1 MDIRYIPTLFG
12 LPEAAELTELNTGH
26 INRTFLADC
35 GGERYVLQA
44 LNRSVFPCPEA
55 VMDNI
60 AVISRAFAESG
71 SSYTAVPCFIASGDK
86 TYAVAEGEVWR
97 IYRYLSATAT
107 AAAETAAAGR
117 AFGSFIRVMDGKEL
131 NSAALPSGYHDFGSY
146 YAELTAL
153 SGKAPRLAS
162 LKAELDT
169 VFTEKLPKRIIHG
182 DAKADNVLI
191 GDAMTVIDLDTAME
205 GYAAIDFG
213 DLVRSLCVGDM
224 SDLSPV
230 RAAAQGFA
238 EGLDGLLTAEEVSSL
253 YYGIL
258 RSTGELA
265 VRYLADSLREEKYFR
280 GKTTADCIARA
291 EELLRQLDRFTSA
304 RSELNEIIAEAFG

>member
-12 LPEAAELTELNTGH
+12 LPEADGLTELNTGH

-44 LNRSVFPCPEA
+44 LNPAVFPCPEA
-55 VMDNI
+55 VMANI

-71 SSYTAVPCFIASGDK
+71 GSDTAVPCFIASGDK
-86 TYAVAEGEVWR
+86 TYAVAEGKVWR
-97 IYRYLSATAT
+97 IYRYLSAAAT
-107 AAAETAAAGR
+107 AAAEPAAAGR
-117 AFGSFIRVMDGKEL
+117 AFGSFIRIMDGREL

-146 YAELTAL
+146 YDELTAL
-153 SGKAPRLAS
+153 GGEAPELAR
-162 LKAELDT
+162 LKAELDA
-169 VFTEKLPKRIIHG
+169 VFTEKLPRRIIHG

-191 GDAMTVIDLDTAME
+191 GDALTVIDLDTSMR

-213 DLVRSLCVGDM
+213 DLVRSVCGGDM
-224 SDLSPV
+224 SDLSTV
-230 RAAAQGFA
+230 RAAARGFA

-253 YYGIL
+253 YCGIL
-258 RSTGELA
+258 RSTAELA

-280 GKTTADCIARA
+280 GKTTADCICRA
-291 EELLRQLDRFTSA
+291 EELLGQLDYFIAA
-304 RSELNEIIAEAFG
+304 RPELTGIITEAFG